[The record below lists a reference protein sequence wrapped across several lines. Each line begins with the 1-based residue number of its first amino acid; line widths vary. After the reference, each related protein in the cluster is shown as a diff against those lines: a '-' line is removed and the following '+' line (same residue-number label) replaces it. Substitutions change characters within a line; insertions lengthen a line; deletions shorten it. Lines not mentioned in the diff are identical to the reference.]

1 MKLYSWLIISSHFP
15 IITLGNDTVIP
26 KGNQPQYSRK
36 GLLLKLKLQYFGQ
49 LMQRANL
56 LEKTLMQGKI
66 EDKRRKGH
74 KRMRRLDSITDSMVM
89 KLSKIQEIVEGRRAW
104 GAAIHGVAELDTS

>member
-1 MKLYSWLIISSHFP
+1 
-15 IITLGNDTVIP
+15 
-26 KGNQPQYSRK
+26 
-36 GLLLKLKLQYFGQ
+36 
-49 LMQRANL
+49 
-56 LEKTLMQGKI
+56 MQGKI